1 MSKLTSSVAASALM
15 STTPEYATMM
25 AGGPTGP
32 GSNPIVSAFADP
44 NRVIIPIPT
53 RGQLD
58 AFNVNRE
65 GWEGVTQTLYDSL
78 PYAAAGGAQFTFFA
92 LPVGQGVGFA
102 GGTKTF
108 EDTNIT
114 NASMLPANIEFLI
127 QSVELMFLP
136 TTPTVAA
143 GLPSVFGAQLALT
156 LINDAY
162 IFYRTG
168 FLKLF
173 IGSKDYLTEAPLMK
187 FPPKQYFELNA
198 AFADATTAGAALQ
211 SRAGFATARGRPY
224 LLKAPLR
231 LVSNQN
237 FNVTIN
243 FPSLRAITNPAL
255 VYCTLDGVLYR
266 RSQ

>member
-1 MSKLTSSVAASALM
+1 
-15 STTPEYATMM
+15 M
-25 AGGPTGP
+25 AQ
-32 GSNPIVSAFADP
+32 NVIAQAFADP

-65 GWEGVTQTLYDSL
+65 GWEGVTQTLYDS
-78 PYAAAGGAQFTFFA
+78 AAYPSAGSAQILFFQTPA
-92 LPVGQGVGFA
+92 GQGTGFA
-102 GGTKTF
+102 GGSKTF

-114 NASMLPANIEFLI
+114 NAGMLPANIEFLI
-127 QSVELMFLP
+127 QSIELLFLP
-136 TTPTVAA
+136 TTPTVVAA
-143 GLPSVFGAQLALT
+143 MPASLDAAANAAQVI
-156 LINDAY
+156 INDAY

-168 FLKLF
+168 FFKLF

-187 FPPKQYFELNA
+187 FPAKANFALNSA
-198 AFADATTAGAALQ
+198 LASSTTADTKALKT
-211 SRAGFATARGRPY
+211 GFATARGRPY

-237 FNVTIN
+237 FNASIN
-243 FPSLRAITNPAL
+243 FPSLRVISNPAL

>member
-1 MSKLTSSVAASALM
+1 M

-32 GSNPIVSAFADP
+32 GSNPIVAAFNDP

-65 GWEGVTQTLYDSL
+65 GWEGVTNTLYDSV
-78 PYAAAGGAQFTFFA
+78 PYAAAGATQFTFFA
-92 LPVGQGVGFA
+92 VPVGQGVGFA

-114 NASMLPANIEFLI
+114 NAGMLPANIEFLI
-127 QSVELMFLP
+127 QSVELLFLP
-136 TTPTVAA
+136 TTPTVVGQMPAA
-143 GLPSVFGAQLALT
+143 FGAQAIST
-156 LINDAY
+156 IVNDAY

-187 FPPKQYFELNA
+187 FPPKANFAVNA
-198 AFADATTAGAALQ
+198 ALSDVTTAGAALQ
-211 SRAGFATARGRPY
+211 SRIAYGTSRGRPY

-243 FPSLRAITNPAL
+243 FPSLRAIAQPAL

>member
-1 MSKLTSSVAASALM
+1 MRKYRGYVAPLVISR
-15 STTPEYATMM
+15 SDEYATMQQ
-25 AGGPTGP
+25 P
-32 GSNPIVSAFADP
+32 GSGTPQVSPIAAALANP
-44 NRVIIPIPT
+44 NQVIIPIPT

-65 GWEGVTQTLYDSL
+65 GWEGVTQTLYDSVAY
-78 PYAAAGGAQFTFFA
+78 PAAGLSQIIFFQIPA
-92 LPVGQGVGFA
+92 GQGTGFA
-102 GGTKTF
+102 GGAKTF

-114 NASMLPANIEFLI
+114 NAGMLPANIEFLI
-127 QSVELMFLP
+127 QSIELMFLP

-143 GLPSVFGAQLALT
+143 QMPAAFGAQA
-156 LINDAY
+156 IAQIVNDAY

-168 FLKLF
+168 YLVLF
-173 IGSKDYLTEAPLMK
+173 VGSKAYLTEAPLMK
-187 FPPKQYFELNA
+187 FPPKANFAVNA
-198 AFADATTAGAALQ
+198 ALADVSSTAASLQ
-211 SRAGFATARGRPY
+211 SRIAYGTARGRPY

-237 FNVTIN
+237 FNVNIN

-255 VYCTLDGVLYR
+255 IYCTLDGVLYR